1 MKFNVNQQDLQQALN
16 YCQGVIEKRST
27 LPILSNIL
35 LDVSNSKLIITAT
48 DLDLIFVH
56 QLNNIEV
63 LEEGKT
69 TTTSSIMYD
78 IVRKFSSGK
87 KINLS
92 LTDISKLQV
101 ESEKSIF
108 NLNCISATEFPLTD
122 ENFNENEFVI
132 KSKQLLKLLNKCKF
146 SVSNDETRHYL
157 SGIYFH
163 QTEVEDKNYLTAVAT
178 DSHRMSISKIRLD
191 QKIDFEPIILPK
203 KTIFQLCSLLD
214 SYDGDV
220 KVSNLKSKIKFEL
233 NNSILIS
240 KLIDGKFPNY
250 IQVIPKNNQKKLEI
264 DLKLFLNS
272 VDRVASVSLD
282 KKDGVKFNL
291 SKDILDLSVNN
302 TNSGDGKE
310 TLNVKFDHD
319 LEISIE
325 ADQSYGNGFLLPLG
339 PLRELPSRLNQV
351 DFKVY
356 HTYTERNQNYTMKYV
371 IDELENPYHGVSI
384 KLCKWANEKVIHA
397 ISAIGSPKR
406 FYNLLEQSG
415 FILANTTSLLDH
427 EHIPRS
433 YFEETK
439 ESTIFITEKDAT
451 KLKNYSNPK
460 IWVVK
465 VKMVLN
471 KPINK
476 LIEEKIAP
484 LVKPVC

>member
-35 LDVSNSKLIITAT
+35 LDASNSKLMITAT
-48 DLDLIFVH
+48 DLDLIFIH
-56 QLNNIEV
+56 HLSNIEII
-63 LEEGKT
+63 EEGKT

-78 IVRKFSSGK
+78 IIRKFNSGK

-92 LTDISKLQV
+92 LTDVSKLQV

-122 ENFNENEFVI
+122 ENFNENEFSI
-132 KSKQLLKLLNKCKF
+132 KSKKLLKLLNKCKF

-157 SGIYFH
+157 SGIYLH

-178 DSHRMSISKIRLD
+178 DSHRMSISKIRLED
-191 QKIDFEPIILPK
+191 KIDFEPIILPK

-214 SYDGDV
+214 NYDGDV
-220 KVSNLKSKIKFEL
+220 KVSNIKSKIKFEL

-250 IQVIPKNNQKKLEI
+250 IQVIPKNNQKKLEV

-272 VDRVASVSLD
+272 VDRVASVSQD

-310 TLNVKFDHD
+310 TLNVKFDNE
-319 LEISIE
+319 LEISFNSRYLIDVATQLDGDMIE
-325 ADQSYGNGFLLPLG
+325 IFFND
-339 PLRELPSRLNQV
+339 
-351 DFKVY
+351 
-356 HTYTERNQNYTMKYV
+356 T
-371 IDELENPYHGVSI
+371 
-384 KLCKWANEKVIHA
+384 
-397 ISAIGSPKR
+397 GSPA
-406 FYNLLEQSG
+406 L
-415 FILANTTSLLDH
+415 I
-427 EHIPRS
+427 
-433 YFEETK
+433 
-439 ESTIFITEKDAT
+439 KDPGDFDSI
-451 KLKNYSNPK
+451 Y
-460 IWVVK
+460 VVMPMK
-465 VKMVLN
+465 G
-471 KPINK
+471 
-476 LIEEKIAP
+476 
-484 LVKPVC
+484 